1 MSKIVLVTGG
11 FDPIHSG
18 HISYLSQAKKLGDR
32 LVVGLN
38 SDDWLARKKGKAFLP
53 YEERVAIVEALEM
66 VDWII
71 KFDDSDNSAINA
83 IDKILSDTMDTVVF
97 ANGGDR
103 NNENTPEFLKYQ
115 NHPDVEFVFGVGGDK
130 TNSSSWI
137 LDEWKTQKT
146 LRDWGY
152 WRVLDDKGTVKV
164 KELVINPGCSLSDQR
179 HYHRS
184 EHWYILEGSMK
195 MDIERGDIISTNV
208 GRDET
213 IILKQ
218 HQTYI
223 IHREDWHKAYNPF
236 DKPCHILEV
245 QYGTKCIEEDIER
258 R

>member
-18 HISYLSQAKKLGDR
+18 HISYLTQAKALGNR

-38 SDDWLARKKGKAFLP
+38 SDEWLSRKKGKAFLP
-53 YEERVAIVEALEM
+53 YKERVAIVEALKV
-66 VDWII
+66 VDWIVE
-71 KFDDSDNSAINA
+71 FDDSDDSAINA

-103 NNENTPEFLKYQ
+103 NNENTPEFLKYK

-146 LRDWGY
+146 ERDWGY
-152 WRVLDDKGTVKV
+152 WRVLDDKQPRVGQKV
-164 KELVINPGCSLSDQR
+164 KELVIKPGCSLSDQR
-179 HYHRS
+179 HKYRS
-184 EHWYILEGSMK
+184 EHWYVLEGEIQI
-195 MDIERGDIISTNV
+195 DLEFPNGDWQMQILQAHTNFLI
-208 GRDET
+208 RPEW
-213 IILKQ
+213 
-218 HQTYI
+218 
-223 IHREDWHKAYNPF
+223 WHKTTNIGDTPA
-236 DKPCHILEV
+236 HIVEI
-245 QYGTKCIEEDIER
+245 QYGEQCVEDEIER

>member
-53 YEERVAIVEALEM
+53 YEERVTIVEALEM

-164 KELVINPGCSLSDQR
+164 KELV
-179 HYHRS
+179 
-184 EHWYILEGSMK
+184 K
-195 MDIERGDIISTNV
+195 
-208 GRDET
+208 
-213 IILKQ
+213 
-218 HQTYI
+218 
-223 IHREDWHKAYNPF
+223 
-236 DKPCHILEV
+236 
-245 QYGTKCIEEDIER
+245 
-258 R
+258 